1 MGHFHVF
8 HSPRAFCT
16 LPYSTFTKQEQRE
29 STYAPPSVQN
39 SRDEQTESQKS
50 DFFFFLFF
58 FFVHRNQKEHAIIM
72 YQAKPESLKCGT
84 SSVLFSVSGERTTKI
99 TEFRD
104 KAKIPADSE
113 S

>member
-1 MGHFHVF
+1 MEKEELNLPPRPASMGHFHVF

-58 FFVHRNQKEHAIIM
+58 FLYTGIKKNMPSSCTKLSQRALSAVHQVFYLVYLEREQ
-72 YQAKPESLKCGT
+72 LK
-84 SSVLFSVSGERTTKI
+84 
-99 TEFRD
+99 
-104 KAKIPADSE
+104 
-113 S
+113 